1 MNNDVTKK
9 CGGRKMNVLL
19 SGEVTELVGEPLKIG
34 DTLPHFKL
42 EDENGDKIKTAD
54 LVGKLTLISVVPDLN
69 TGTCSLQTRHFNQ
82 AVGQFQDVQFL
93 TVSTNSVSDQRD
105 WCAAEGVHN
114 LRMLSDE
121 QESFGYATKLYIP
134 SQGFDTR
141 SVYIVDAQGVVRYAQ
156 IVPEVSEEPD
166 YDDALKALQTLSA

>member
-1 MNNDVTKK
+1 MNNDVIKK

-42 EDENGDKIKTAD
+42 EDENGDKVKTAD

-93 TVSTNSVSDQRD
+93 TVSTNSVSEQRD
-105 WCAAEGVHN
+105 WCAAEGSTICVCCQMSKSH
-114 LRMLSDE
+114 LAMPQSSTFL
-121 QESFGYATKLYIP
+121 
-134 SQGFDTR
+134 
-141 SVYIVDAQGVVRYAQ
+141 
-156 IVPEVSEEPD
+156 
-166 YDDALKALQTLSA
+166 LKVLTHVQFIL